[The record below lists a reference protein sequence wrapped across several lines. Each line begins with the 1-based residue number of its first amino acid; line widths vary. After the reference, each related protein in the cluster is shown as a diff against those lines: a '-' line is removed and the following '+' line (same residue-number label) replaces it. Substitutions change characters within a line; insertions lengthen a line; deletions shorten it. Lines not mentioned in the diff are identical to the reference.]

1 MTKGGV
7 RVQKSKIP
15 NCSSQNTADPDPGE
29 KLIPPA
35 PDEKVAASCGNI
47 LVGASNR
54 GAGAEGNL
62 AATGIDMSMF
72 ANFLTSF
79 LGRTVINKTG
89 FTQTF
94 DAHVVFNP
102 TDEALGGFRDAIN
115 EQPTVELAGGSIF
128 ASLQEQL
135 GLRLESSKGPVQ
147 VLVIDSLRKPSEN

>member
-1 MTKGGV
+1 MIQTNHSYLQHLVKEW
-7 RVQKSKIP
+7 QLL
-15 NCSSQNTADPDPGE
+15 A
-29 KLIPPA
+29 
-35 PDEKVAASCGNI
+35 AASLSERRI
-47 LVGASNR
+47 K

-94 DAHVVFNP
+94 DAQVVFNP

-115 EQPTVELAGGSIF
+115 EQPTVELAGSSIF
-128 ASLQEQL
+128 TALQEQL
-135 GLRLESSKGPVQ
+135 GVRLESSKGPVQ
-147 VLVIDSLRKPSEN
+147 VLVIDSLQKPSEN